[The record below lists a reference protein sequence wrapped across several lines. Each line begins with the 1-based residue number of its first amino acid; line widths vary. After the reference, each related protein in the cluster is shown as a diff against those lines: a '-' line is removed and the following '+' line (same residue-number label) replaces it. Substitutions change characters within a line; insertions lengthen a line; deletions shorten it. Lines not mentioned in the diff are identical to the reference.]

1 MPKVSPK
8 HLNDRRDAI
17 IGAARQ
23 VFAENGFDRT
33 SIGDI
38 SRLTGTSDGLI
49 YRYFNGKRELLSAVL
64 ENFYSEVLEQSTDA
78 IAAQPDYASKLHAL
92 IEQHIGIFTSNM
104 GICRLFIAEVRNMDD
119 YVGSSAQALN
129 RRYTALLSPI
139 LEAGIA
145 EGKIAADIDRKL
157 VRDMLF
163 GGIEHIA
170 WRHIS
175 TGTFIDVPRTTA
187 FVTVTFLGG
196 LSAL

>member
-8 HLNDRRDAI
+8 HLQDRRDAI
-17 IGAARQ
+17 VRAATA
-23 VFAENGFDRT
+23 VFSENGFDRT

-38 SRLTGTSDGLI
+38 ARTSGMSDGLI

-64 ENFYSEVLEQSTDA
+64 EDFYGDVLELSTAA
-78 IAAQPDYASKLHAL
+78 IAAQADYPGKLRAL
-92 IEQHIGIFTSNM
+92 IEQHIRVFTSDK

-145 EGKIAADIDRKL
+145 EGRIAAGIDRKL

-175 TGTFIDVPRTTA
+175 AAAEIDVPKVAT
-187 FVTVTFLGG
+187 FVTTTFLGG
-196 LSAL
+196 LSAI